1 MALNKEDIQNV
12 AYLARIEIDDQEAE
26 QTLNKLT
33 GILDLIAEMQSVD
46 TTDITPMSHAQDL
59 NQRLREDNVTYENQ
73 RETFQT
79 NAPAIQHDDLTQA
92 VKDGLY
98 LVPQVID
105 S

>member
-1 MALNKEDIQNV
+1 MALNKNDIQNV

-33 GILDLIAEMQSVD
+33 GILDLIAQMQTVD
-46 TTDITPMSHAQDL
+46 TTNITPMSHAQDL
-59 NQRLREDNVTYENQ
+59 NQRLREDTVTQQNQ
-73 RETFQT
+73 REAFQQ
-79 NAPAIQHDDLTQA
+79 NAPAIAHDELTQA

-98 LVPQVID
+98 LVPKVID

>member
-33 GILDLIAEMQSVD
+33 GILDLIAQMQSVD

-59 NQRLREDNVTYENQ
+59 NQRLREDTITQQDQ
-73 RETFQT
+73 RETFQR
-79 NAPAIQHDDLTQA
+79 NAPAIEHDELTQA

-98 LVPQVID
+98 LVPKVID

>member
-33 GILDLIAEMQSVD
+33 GILDLIAQMQSVD

-59 NQRLREDNVTYENQ
+59 NQRLREDKVTYTDQ
-73 RETFQT
+73 RAVFQA

-92 VKDGLY
+92 VQDGLY
-98 LVPQVID
+98 LVPKVID

>member
-73 RETFQT
+73 RETFQA
-79 NAPAIQHDDLTQA
+79 NAPAIQHDDLIQA